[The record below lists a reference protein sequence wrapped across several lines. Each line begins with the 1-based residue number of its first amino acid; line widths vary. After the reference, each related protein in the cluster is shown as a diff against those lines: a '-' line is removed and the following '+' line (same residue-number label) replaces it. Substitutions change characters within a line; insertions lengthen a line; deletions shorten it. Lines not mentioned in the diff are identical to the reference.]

1 VPQAPENGDRR
12 LDERVEALATWVDEI
27 AGRVRA
33 TELSNGDEKTAKE
46 LRRAIE
52 AVAMHDPKLE
62 SRLTNR
68 IDVLADRLG
77 TLASAVST
85 TSAELARRDGEL
97 AALHRELAQGNAR
110 IETLGGELGRAASAA
125 DLDRLST
132 TIATLASADRPA
144 READEQTDRLG
155 GKVDYLTERVDTLAK
170 TVAATAAGL
179 AGREG
184 ELATL
189 RQRLDERAK
198 HFEQA
203 VAELGQRSGDAA
215 LGARLDTPEGTLEPV
230 AESVAQLESEIR
242 AVRARI
248 DEAYRQVGATVT
260 ELQKSA
266 AGLAAQVGSAEE
278 RGQAM
283 ENALEELAASLSGK
297 AGNLAA
303 RLDSVTAGVESSLA
317 SFAAELV
324 VRHDTAE
331 RERDDIV
338 TRVASLESATSD
350 DVERARAGIAEVLA
364 EVERDRS
371 AVTGRLDV
379 IERDHQDLATEW
391 ASKLAT
397 MTATLAEIGAR
408 DSAGELELQIAER
421 LQSVEQQGGVVASE
435 IARVSAYWASEF
447 DALTTRL
454 DAVTVIAKDGTE
466 GDDFAAGQLLSDLST
481 RLDSVVH
488 ERQVVAAQIAQAS
501 ENEVAELRTL
511 IDGLRARFAPS
522 EQDHAGSPHAGDRL
536 HDLAS
541 DFAKSLDLQPGI
553 ESGPTDG
560 RLRLELRALELRSER
575 AEKAAQQNRD
585 PVLAQLERMTE
596 QLESRFQK
604 LESDPASPSQSEAAD
619 QAEVVQLRGAEV

>member
-1 VPQAPENGDRR
+1 MPQAPENGDRR

-585 PVLAQLERMTE
+585 AVLAQLERMTE

-604 LESDPASPSQSEAAD
+604 LESDPAGPSQSEAAD

>member
-1 VPQAPENGDRR
+1 
-12 LDERVEALATWVDEI
+12 
-27 AGRVRA
+27 
-33 TELSNGDEKTAKE
+33 
-46 LRRAIE
+46 
-52 AVAMHDPKLE
+52 
-62 SRLTNR
+62 
-68 IDVLADRLG
+68 
-77 TLASAVST
+77 
-85 TSAELARRDGEL
+85 
-97 AALHRELAQGNAR
+97 
-110 IETLGGELGRAASAA
+110 
-125 DLDRLST
+125 
-132 TIATLASADRPA
+132 
-144 READEQTDRLG
+144 
-155 GKVDYLTERVDTLAK
+155 
-170 TVAATAAGL
+170 
-179 AGREG
+179 
-184 ELATL
+184 
-189 RQRLDERAK
+189 
-198 HFEQA
+198 
-203 VAELGQRSGDAA
+203 
-215 LGARLDTPEGTLEPV
+215 
-230 AESVAQLESEIR
+230 
-242 AVRARI
+242 
-248 DEAYRQVGATVT
+248 
-260 ELQKSA
+260 
-266 AGLAAQVGSAEE
+266 
-278 RGQAM
+278 
-283 ENALEELAASLSGK
+283 
-297 AGNLAA
+297 
-303 RLDSVTAGVESSLA
+303 
-317 SFAAELV
+317 
-324 VRHDTAE
+324 
-331 RERDDIV
+331 
-338 TRVASLESATSD
+338 
-350 DVERARAGIAEVLA
+350 
-364 EVERDRS
+364 
-371 AVTGRLDV
+371 
-379 IERDHQDLATEW
+379 LATEW

-585 PVLAQLERMTE
+585 AVLAQLERMTE

-604 LESDPASPSQSEAAD
+604 LESDPAGPSQSEAAD